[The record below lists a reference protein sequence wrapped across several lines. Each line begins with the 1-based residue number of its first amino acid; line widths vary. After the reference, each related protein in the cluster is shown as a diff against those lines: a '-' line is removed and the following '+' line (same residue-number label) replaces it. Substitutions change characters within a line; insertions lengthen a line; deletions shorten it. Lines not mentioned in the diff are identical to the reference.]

1 VCSEFHT
8 FHCNRWEISDRT
20 EGAKAA
26 CEGCG
31 YLEGSQIA
39 RNWDRHDAAHDQ
51 QSLRKSVACD
61 LPGDLPGSSP
71 STSGRRFDVIST
83 GTALGRTVAF
93 GPKRT
98 SGECLGA
105 GRSTSNSVKAPLPQ
119 PMSIHRKPER
129 GPASRGRYRPRAGSS
144 FPSSARR
151 RPRRRNGFDVRP
163 SGVFF
168 RGQVR
173 RAHIATTHPSV
184 KRRSTR

>member
-1 VCSEFHT
+1 
-8 FHCNRWEISDRT
+8 
-20 EGAKAA
+20 
-26 CEGCG
+26 
-31 YLEGSQIA
+31 
-39 RNWDRHDAAHDQ
+39 
-51 QSLRKSVACD
+51 
-61 LPGDLPGSSP
+61 
-71 STSGRRFDVIST
+71 VIST

-173 RAHIATTHPSV
+173 RAHIAEGQVIFTTGQFVTVFLRHASFAPGS
-184 KRRSTR
+184 RRRAQSMPAASLE